1 MNSDPHLDAV
11 TAGAPA
17 PGVPTGLS
25 AGLGTWLVIWWRHLR
40 ADLFG
45 DGCGLDPAA
54 LDRIGQAIARGEQD
68 HRGEV
73 QVLVESQ
80 LPQAELWR
88 GWRERLSLPAL
99 VRQRAC
105 FHFARMGVWDT
116 EDNNG
121 VLVYLLLAEHRIE
134 IIADRGVNRRV
145 STAEFEACV
154 ATMAQAFKV
163 GDFEAGLLQAV
174 QQVHDW
180 LARDFPATAD
190 QPDRH
195 GNELP
200 DRPTRL

>member
-1 MNSDPHLDAV
+1 MTPDPHPDVRPAL
-11 TAGAPA
+11 TAG
-17 PGVPTGLS
+17 PTPL
-25 AGLGTWLVIWWRHLR
+25 ADWLQIWWRHLR

-45 DGCGLDPAA
+45 AGCGLDRAA

-116 EDNNG
+116 QDNNG

-134 IIADRGVNRRV
+134 IVADREVNRRV
-145 STAEFEACV
+145 SAAEFEACV
-154 ATMAQAFKV
+154 AAMAQAFQA
-163 GDFEAGLLQAV
+163 GNFEAGLLQAV

-180 LARDFPATAD
+180 LAREFPATAD

-200 DRPTRL
+200 DRPIRL

>member
-1 MNSDPHLDAV
+1 MNPDPSLHAV
-11 TAGAPA
+11 SAE
-17 PGVPTGLS
+17 PTGL
-25 AGLGTWLVIWWRHLR
+25 AGWLRVWWRHLR
-40 ADLFG
+40 TDLSGAGPQF
-45 DGCGLDPAA
+45 DAHA
-54 LDRIGQAIARGEQD
+54 LVRIGQAITRGELD

-73 QVLVESQ
+73 QVLVEAQ

-88 GWRERLSLPAL
+88 AWRENLTLSAL

-121 VLVYLLLAEHRIE
+121 VLLYLLLAEHRIE
-134 IIADRGVNRRV
+134 IVADRGLSRRV
-145 STAEFEACV
+145 SPAAFDACV
-154 ATMAQAFKV
+154 AAMARAFKA

-200 DRPTRL
+200 DSPTLL